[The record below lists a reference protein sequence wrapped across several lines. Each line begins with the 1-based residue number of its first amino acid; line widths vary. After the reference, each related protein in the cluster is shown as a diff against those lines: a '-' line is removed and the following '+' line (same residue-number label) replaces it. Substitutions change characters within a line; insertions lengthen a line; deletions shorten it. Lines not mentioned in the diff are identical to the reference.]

1 MKKKLIITYVCL
13 FICILIIISVKCFKK
28 WINEK
33 DNPVGSINET
43 IVTELYI

>member
-33 DNPVGSINET
+33 GPFVGSINET
-43 IVTELYI
+43 VVTEYHI